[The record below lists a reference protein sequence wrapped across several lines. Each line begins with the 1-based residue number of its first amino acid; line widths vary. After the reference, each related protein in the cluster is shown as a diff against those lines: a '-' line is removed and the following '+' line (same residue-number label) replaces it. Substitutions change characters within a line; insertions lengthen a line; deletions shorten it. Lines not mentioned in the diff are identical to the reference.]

1 MKAEVTL
8 GDSTDKLNGVGQVLQ
23 KKLSSMGV
31 KSISD
36 ILFHLPI
43 RYEDRT
49 RLTPIDEI
57 IPRRKA
63 LIEGV
68 IEDSRVIFQGR
79 RALICRISD
88 LTSSIQIR
96 FFFFNRSQQMRLSKG
111 SSVRCFGSPHL
122 GRYGLEMI
130 HPECK
135 VIDNNE
141 SPELDR
147 YLTPIY
153 PTTDGLHQTRLRSLL
168 NQAFVIL
175 SKTSSKRVTDLIPKH
190 LLTQLEMP
198 SLVDSLRQIHYP
210 AADENTTAVMEG
222 THPAQRRL
230 IFEELLAYQLSLK
243 TLRKNSRT
251 YLAPK
256 TQKSMLQTKLSGL
269 LPFDLTES
277 QLKVIKEINHD
288 LESGIP
294 MLRLLQGDV
303 GSGKTVVAA
312 MVIANII
319 DSGHQA
325 AFMAPTELLA
335 EQHYQTMIAW
345 FKEMKTKVF
354 LLTSKLTAANRK
366 KILLD
371 IKSSPASIVIGTH
384 ALFQNEVMYNNLGL
398 IVVDEQHRFGVEQR
412 LALMDKGA
420 TQGFRPHQL
429 IMTATPIPRTLAM
442 AAYADLDISTIKGL
456 PPNRKSIKTAV
467 IPEERRQEIIFR
479 ISAAIKSGTQVYW
492 VCPLIAESEKID
504 IESAIDTAEKLA
516 KELAP
521 YKIELIHGKME
532 SLEKEKVMHS
542 FSEAKSDLLV
552 ATTVIEVGVDV
563 PNASLMVIENA
574 ERLGLA
580 QLHQLRGRVGR
591 GEKQSSC
598 LLVYKSPLT
607 EIAQQRLEV
616 IRATT
621 DGFEIADRDMQL
633 RGPGEL
639 LGTRQAGV
647 AQFKIADLT
656 RDIDLIDEIQ
666 VMADKLL
673 AEDPHLVEELKKR
686 WLGHKI
692 EFARI

>member
-141 SPELDR
+141 SPELER
-147 YLTPIY
+147 CLTPIY

>member
-1 MKAEVTL
+1 
-8 GDSTDKLNGVGQVLQ
+8 
-23 KKLSSMGV
+23 
-31 KSISD
+31 
-36 ILFHLPI
+36 
-43 RYEDRT
+43 
-49 RLTPIDEI
+49 
-57 IPRRKA
+57 
-63 LIEGV
+63 
-68 IEDSRVIFQGR
+68 
-79 RALICRISD
+79 
-88 LTSSIQIR
+88 
-96 FFFFNRSQQMRLSKG
+96 
-111 SSVRCFGSPHL
+111 
-122 GRYGLEMI
+122 MI

-141 SPELDR
+141 PPELER

-175 SKTSSKRVTDLIPKH
+175 SKTSSKRVTDLIPKN
-190 LLTQLEMP
+190 LLTHLGLP

-210 AADENTTAVMEG
+210 AADENTATVIEG

-256 TQKSMLQTKLSGL
+256 TKKSMLQTKLNDL

-288 LESGIP
+288 LESGFP

-312 MVIANII
+312 MVVANII

-335 EQHYQTMIAW
+335 EQHYQTMMAW

-354 LLTSKLTAANRK
+354 LLTSKLTAVNRK

-384 ALFQNEVMYNNLGL
+384 ALFQKEVRYNNLGL

-412 LALMDKGA
+412 LALMGKGA

-442 AAYADLDISTIKGL
+442 AVYADLDISTIKGL
-456 PPNRKSIKTAV
+456 PPNRKLIKTAV

-479 ISAAIKSGTQVYW
+479 ISAVIKSGTQVYW

-504 IESAIDTAEKLA
+504 IQSAIDTAEKLA

-521 YKIELIHGKME
+521 YKIGLIHGKME
-532 SLEKEKVMHS
+532 SLEKEKVMRS

-607 EIAQQRLEV
+607 EMAQQRLEV

-639 LGTRQAGV
+639 LGTRQAG
-647 AQFKIADLT
+647 AAHFKIADLT
-656 RDIDLIDEIQ
+656 RDIHLIDEIQ
-666 VMADKLL
+666 LMADKIL
-673 AEDPHLVEELKKR
+673 ADDPHLVEELKKR

>member
-8 GDSTDKLNGVGQVLQ
+8 GDSTDKLNGVGQALQ
-23 KKLSSMGV
+23 KKLCSIGV
-31 KSISD
+31 KAISD

-49 RLTPIDEI
+49 RLTPIHEI

-122 GRYGLEMI
+122 GRHGLEMI

-141 SPELDR
+141 PPELER

-175 SKTSSKRVTDLIPKH
+175 SKTSSKRVTDLIPKNLLAH
-190 LLTQLEMP
+190 LGLP

-210 AADENTTAVMEG
+210 AADENTAAVMEG

-243 TLRKNSRT
+243 TLRKNSKT

-256 TQKSMLQTKLSGL
+256 TQKSMLQTKLNGL

-335 EQHYQTMIAW
+335 EQHYQTIMAW

-384 ALFQNEVMYNNLGL
+384 ALFQNEVTYNNLGL

-412 LALMDKGA
+412 LALMGKGA

-504 IESAIDTAEKLA
+504 IQSAIDTAEKLA

-521 YKIELIHGKME
+521 YKIGLIHGKME
-532 SLEKEKVMHS
+532 SLEKEKVMRS

-607 EIAQQRLEV
+607 EMAQQRLEV

>member
-1 MKAEVTL
+1 
-8 GDSTDKLNGVGQVLQ
+8 
-23 KKLSSMGV
+23 
-31 KSISD
+31 
-36 ILFHLPI
+36 
-43 RYEDRT
+43 
-49 RLTPIDEI
+49 
-57 IPRRKA
+57 
-63 LIEGV
+63 
-68 IEDSRVIFQGR
+68 
-79 RALICRISD
+79 
-88 LTSSIQIR
+88 
-96 FFFFNRSQQMRLSKG
+96 
-111 SSVRCFGSPHL
+111 
-122 GRYGLEMI
+122 
-130 HPECK
+130 
-135 VIDNNE
+135 
-141 SPELDR
+141 
-147 YLTPIY
+147 
-153 PTTDGLHQTRLRSLL
+153 
-168 NQAFVIL
+168 
-175 SKTSSKRVTDLIPKH
+175 
-190 LLTQLEMP
+190 
-198 SLVDSLRQIHYP
+198 
-210 AADENTTAVMEG
+210 
-222 THPAQRRL
+222 
-230 IFEELLAYQLSLK
+230 
-243 TLRKNSRT
+243 
-251 YLAPK
+251 
-256 TQKSMLQTKLSGL
+256 
-269 LPFDLTES
+269 
-277 QLKVIKEINHD
+277 
-288 LESGIP
+288 
-294 MLRLLQGDV
+294 
-303 GSGKTVVAA
+303 
-312 MVIANII
+312 
-319 DSGHQA
+319 
-325 AFMAPTELLA
+325 MAPTELLA
-335 EQHYQTMIAW
+335 EQHYQTMMAW

-354 LLTSKLTAANRK
+354 LLTSKLGSANRK

-384 ALFQNEVMYNNLGL
+384 ALFQNEVAYNNLGL

-412 LALMDKGA
+412 LALMGKGA

-456 PPNRKSIKTAV
+456 PPNRKLIKTAV

-479 ISAAIKSGTQVYW
+479 ISAVIKSGTQVYW

-504 IESAIDTAEKLA
+504 VQSAIDTAEKLA

-521 YKIELIHGKME
+521 YKIGLIHGKME
-532 SLEKEKVMHS
+532 SLEKEKVMRS

-607 EIAQQRLEV
+607 EMAQQRLEV

-621 DGFEIADRDMQL
+621 DGFEIAERDMQL

-673 AEDPHLVEELKKR
+673 AEDPRLVEELKKR
-686 WLGHKI
+686 WLGHRI

>member
-1 MKAEVTL
+1 
-8 GDSTDKLNGVGQVLQ
+8 
-23 KKLSSMGV
+23 
-31 KSISD
+31 
-36 ILFHLPI
+36 
-43 RYEDRT
+43 
-49 RLTPIDEI
+49 
-57 IPRRKA
+57 
-63 LIEGV
+63 
-68 IEDSRVIFQGR
+68 
-79 RALICRISD
+79 
-88 LTSSIQIR
+88 
-96 FFFFNRSQQMRLSKG
+96 
-111 SSVRCFGSPHL
+111 
-122 GRYGLEMI
+122 
-130 HPECK
+130 
-135 VIDNNE
+135 
-141 SPELDR
+141 
-147 YLTPIY
+147 
-153 PTTDGLHQTRLRSLL
+153 
-168 NQAFVIL
+168 
-175 SKTSSKRVTDLIPKH
+175 
-190 LLTQLEMP
+190 
-198 SLVDSLRQIHYP
+198 
-210 AADENTTAVMEG
+210 
-222 THPAQRRL
+222 
-230 IFEELLAYQLSLK
+230 
-243 TLRKNSRT
+243 
-251 YLAPK
+251 
-256 TQKSMLQTKLSGL
+256 
-269 LPFDLTES
+269 
-277 QLKVIKEINHD
+277 
-288 LESGIP
+288 

-303 GSGKTVVAA
+303 GSGKTIVAA
-312 MVIANII
+312 IAALQCIAN
-319 DSGHQA
+319 GKQCA
-325 AFMAPTELLA
+325 LMAPTEILA
-335 EQHYQTMIAW
+335 EQHRQSFEGWLKPLGLKVGWITGKIKGKARIEQLKMIKDGSAQ
-345 FKEMKTKVF
+345 
-354 LLTSKLTAANRK
+354 
-366 KILLD
+366 
-371 IKSSPASIVIGTH
+371 IVIGTH
-384 ALFQNEVMYNNLGL
+384 ALFQEEVFFQDLAL
-398 IVVDEQHRFGVEQR
+398 TIIDEQHRFGVEQR
-412 LALMDKGA
+412 LALMGKGA

-504 IESAIDTAEKLA
+504 IQSAIDTAEKLA

-521 YKIELIHGKME
+521 YKIGLIHGKME
-532 SLEKEKVMHS
+532 SLEKEKVMRS

-607 EIAQQRLEV
+607 EMAQQRLEV

>member
-1 MKAEVTL
+1 MKKEVAL
-8 GDSTDKLNGVGQVLQ
+8 SDSTDKLNGVGQALQ
-23 KKLSSMGV
+23 KKLHNIGV
-31 KSISD
+31 NVISD
-36 ILFHLPI
+36 MLFHLPI

-49 RLTPIDEI
+49 KLTPIHEI
-57 IPRRKA
+57 MAGRKVF
-63 LIEGV
+63 IEGI
-68 IEDSRVIFQGR
+68 IEDSRVIFRGR
-79 RALICRISD
+79 RALICRVSD
-88 LTSSIQIR
+88 ETGSLQIR
-96 FFFFNRSQQMRLSKG
+96 FFFFNRSQQLRLSTG
-111 SSVRCFGSPHL
+111 SSIRCFGNAHL

-135 VIDNNE
+135 VIDRDE
-141 SPELDR
+141 APSLET
-147 YLTPIY
+147 YLTPVY
-153 PTTDGLHQTRLRSLL
+153 PTTDGLHQMRLRSLL
-168 NQAFVIL
+168 NQAFAIL
-175 SKTSSKRVTDLIPKH
+175 SKNTDKKVTDVIPKDLLAH
-190 LLTQLEMP
+190 LSLP

-210 AADENTTAVMEG
+210 GADEDTAALMEG

-230 IFEELLAYQLSLK
+230 VFEELLAYQLSLK
-243 TLRKNSRT
+243 TLRKNHKT
-251 YLAPK
+251 HIAPK
-256 TQKSMLQTKLSGL
+256 TKKNTLQAKLNST
-269 LPFDLTES
+269 LPFNLTKS

-288 LESGIP
+288 LGSGIP

-303 GSGKTVVAA
+303 GSGKTIVAA
-312 MVIANII
+312 MVIANVI
-319 DSGHQA
+319 DTGHQA

-335 EQHYQTMIAW
+335 EQHYETIAVW
-345 FKEMKTKVF
+345 FEKMNTQVF
-354 LLTSKLTAANRK
+354 LLTSKVTATNRK
-366 KILLD
+366 KMLLN
-371 IKSSPASIVIGTH
+371 IKNIPASIVIGTH
-384 ALFQNEVMYNNLGL
+384 ALFQNEVIYNKLGI

-412 LALMDKGA
+412 LALMGKGA

-456 PPNRKSIKTAV
+456 PPNRKPIKTAV
-467 IPEERRQEIIFR
+467 IPEERRQEIIAK

-504 IESAIDTAEKLA
+504 IESAIDTAAKLS
-516 KELAP
+516 KELSP
-521 YKIELIHGKME
+521 HKVGLIHGKME
-532 SLEKEKVMHS
+532 SHEKENIMRS
-542 FSEAKSDLLV
+542 FSEAKTDLLV

-563 PNASLMVIENA
+563 PNANLMIIENA

-607 EIAQQRLEV
+607 EMAQQRLET
-616 IRATT
+616 IRATN
-621 DGFEIADRDMQL
+621 DGFEIADRDMRL

-656 RDIDLIDEIQ
+656 RDIALIDEVQ

-673 AEDPHLVEELKKR
+673 EEDPYAVEKLKKR

>member
-1 MKAEVTL
+1 MKKEATL
-8 GDSTDKLNGVGQVLQ
+8 SDSTDKLNGVGKALQ
-23 KKLSSMGV
+23 QKLHGIGIHA
-31 KSISD
+31 ISD

-49 RLTPIDEI
+49 RLTLI
-57 IPRRKA
+57 RKLSPQKKT

-79 RALICRISD
+79 RSLICRVSD
-88 LTSSIQIR
+88 ETGSLQIR
-96 FFFFNRSQQMRLSKG
+96 FFFFNRAQQLRLSKG
-111 SSVRCFGSPHL
+111 NIVRCFGNAHL
-122 GRYGLEMI
+122 GRYGMEMI

-135 VIDNNE
+135 IINPNE
-141 SPELDR
+141 SPPLEG
-147 YLTPIY
+147 YLSPVY
-153 PTTDGLHQTRLRSLL
+153 PTTEGLHQNRLRSLL
-168 NQAFVIL
+168 NQAFDIL
-175 SKTSSKRVTDLIPKH
+175 KRNSDTNVADILPKN
-190 LLTQLEMP
+190 LLSYLNLP

-210 AADENTTAVMEG
+210 AADESVTALIEG

-230 IFEELLAYQLSLK
+230 VFEELLAYQLSLK
-243 TLRKNSRT
+243 TLRKNSKS
-251 YLAPK
+251 YIAPK
-256 TQKSMLQTKLSGL
+256 AKRTLLQTGL
-269 LPFDLTES
+269 KNTLPFELTKA
-277 QLKVIKEINHD
+277 QLKVIEEIDHD
-288 LESGIP
+288 LKSGAP

-312 MVIANII
+312 MAMANII
-319 DSGHQA
+319 DTGHQA

-335 EQHYQTMIAW
+335 EQHYQTIKIW
-345 FKEMKTKVF
+345 FEKSSIPVF

-366 KILLD
+366 KVLLGVKD
-371 IKSSPASIVIGTH
+371 TPASIVIGTH
-384 ALFQNEVMYNNLGL
+384 ALFQDAVLYNNLGI

-412 LALMDKGA
+412 LALMGKGA
-420 TQGFRPHQL
+420 AQGFRPHQL

-456 PPNRKSIKTAV
+456 PPNRKPIKTAV
-467 IPEERRQEIIFR
+467 IPEERRQEIISR
-479 ISAAIKSGTQVYW
+479 ISAAIESGTQVYW
-492 VCPLIAESEKID
+492 VCPLIEDSEKIN
-504 IESAIDTAEKLA
+504 IQSAIDTAENLA

-521 YKIELIHGKME
+521 YKVGLIHGKIAPDRKE
-532 SLEKEKVMHS
+532 SIMRS
-542 FSEAKSDLLV
+542 FSEAKTDLLV

-563 PNASLMVIENA
+563 PNASLIVIENA

-607 EIAQQRLEV
+607 EIARQRLET
-616 IRATT
+616 IRATN
-621 DGFEIADRDMQL
+621 DGFEIADRDMHL

-639 LGTRQAGV
+639 LGTKQAGV

-656 RDIDLIDEIQ
+656 RDIALIDEIQ
-666 VMADKLL
+666 KIANKLL
-673 AEDPHLVEELKKR
+673 EGDPHVVEELKKR
-686 WLGHKI
+686 WLGRKI